1 MKAGVFYYK
10 LNALFF
16 DIILNMIWITLTLIT
31 TSGAVALIASTRTR
45 TAQLARLARANGCTF
60 DKRKSSVTT
69 QLTAGRLEFFTQFFH
84 QYRNVFTC
92 SDNLA
97 FLRIA
102 DDVIYLDDKPN
113 TKPTTLTIFTAE
125 LKKRHFPLLKIA
137 PLSSPFAPSQYA
149 LMKTNIPAIDGQYR
163 IHAPSPAAG
172 LFFTPQIT
180 NMLKTRPQI
189 YLELNE
195 NALIYHEHT
204 LVPVQDMEIFR
215 FRAMQILGELETL
228 MDKLEQVNPD
238 TTTVFASSDPS
249 KTEKRVENM
258 LRFASSGMNAQTSTS
273 NSSAW
278 RAIGFFVLLLLLL
291 GISFLSWFALRNWV
305 GQ

>member
-1 MKAGVFYYK
+1 
-10 LNALFF
+10 
-16 DIILNMIWITLTLIT
+16 MIWIALTIA
-31 TSGAVALIASTRTR
+31 AVAGAGALVASTRTR
-45 TAQLARLARANGCTF
+45 AAQLARLARANGCTF
-60 DKRKSSVTT
+60 DKRKDSVTT

-84 QYRNVFTC
+84 QYQNVFTS

-102 DDVIYLDDKPN
+102 DDVIYLDDKPK

-195 NALIYHEHT
+195 NALIYHEHS
-204 LVPVQDMEIFR
+204 LIQVQDMEVFR
-215 FRAMQILGELETL
+215 FRAMQILAELENL

-238 TTTVFASSDPS
+238 TTTVFTSKDPAE
-249 KTEKRVENM
+249 TEKRAADL
-258 LRFASSGMNAQTSTS
+258 LRFASSGTSPQTETGTS
-273 NSSAW
+273 SGL
-278 RAIGFFVLLLLLL
+278 RALGFLALLLLLL
-291 GISFLSWFALRNWV
+291 GISFLSWFALHNWV
-305 GQ
+305 GR